1 MFYILLISNYAF
13 ILSIKRIKVNP
24 IDYTFSEGI
33 WYDEFKMIFGGQVN
47 MTRIVIAADSFKGSA
62 SSRLV
67 AERIAEG
74 IKRVDQSVEVQMY
87 LIADGGEGTVEAILE
102 MTKGTY
108 HYVAV
113 RNPYGKRVRARFGM
127 LNDTTAIIE
136 TAEASGLQY
145 KEPVSD
151 PAVSTTH
158 GTGELIKAA
167 LDLGAEHLYIGL
179 GGSATIDGGSGMLQA
194 LGVKLLDRSG
204 NEIGSGLE
212 ELKRLDRIDATHID
226 PRIHT
231 SRFTIL
237 SDVTNPLTGNNGAT
251 AVFGP
256 QKGVKASDV
265 EPFDRILKMYAEI
278 VEKNR
283 GKRWSTLP
291 GAGAA
296 GGLGFGLLAFCDAEM
311 TSGIEKVLN
320 LIKLEVALPQADLV
334 ITGEGKMDG
343 QSIQGKAPIGIAKL
357 AKKYNLP
364 VIAIVGGRDD
374 DVSEIYK
381 EGIDLIIDIV
391 NRPMSLTEAILNV
404 ESLLIEAGETAY
416 RAFKLNKKEEEG

>member
-1 MFYILLISNYAF
+1 
-13 ILSIKRIKVNP
+13 
-24 IDYTFSEGI
+24 
-33 WYDEFKMIFGGQVN
+33 
-47 MTRIVIAADSFKGSA
+47 MTRIVIASDSFKGSA

-74 IKRVDQSVEVQMY
+74 IKRIDQSIEVQQY
-87 LIADGGEGTVEAILE
+87 SIADGGEGTVEAILE
-102 MTKGTY
+102 MTEGTY
-108 HYVAV
+108 HSVEV
-113 RNPYGKRVRARFGM
+113 RNPYGKRVEARFGI
-127 LNDTTAIIE
+127 LNDHTAVIE
-136 TAEASGLQY
+136 IAEASGLQY
-145 KEPVSD
+145 KDPASD
-151 PAVSTTH
+151 PGESTTY
-158 GTGELIKAA
+158 GTGELISAA
-167 LDLGAEHLYIGL
+167 LDLGVKHLYIGL
-179 GGSATIDGGSGMLQA
+179 GGSATIDGGAGMLQA
-194 LGVKLLDRSG
+194 LGVRLLDRSG
-204 NEIGSGLE
+204 NEIGTGLE
-212 ELKRLDRIDATHID
+212 ELKRLDTIDTSQID
-226 PRIHT
+226 PRIIT

-256 QKGVKASDV
+256 QKGVKPDDI
-265 EPFDRILKMYAEI
+265 EPFDQILKRYAEI
-278 VEKNR
+278 VEKKS

-311 TSGIEKVLN
+311 TSGIEKVLS
-320 LIKLEVALPQADLV
+320 LIRLEDALPQADLV

-374 DVSEIYK
+374 DVSKIYK

-404 ESLLIEAGETAY
+404 EPLLIEAGETAY
-416 RAFKLNKKEEEG
+416 RAFKLNKKDEEG